1 MLPVPL
7 PALPTPHHVARVPVH
22 PLSLEAL
29 LDWIEQTIAC
39 ERRGTV
45 LYANAYAINL
55 AQRCAGFRTALNE
68 ADVVF
73 CDGYGVWL
81 AAQLLGTPLP
91 ARFTPPDWI
100 GRLLS
105 LCEARQ
111 YRLFFLGARPG
122 VGEQAAI
129 RLRLRF
135 PGLTISTQHGY
146 FDPDSRENEQV
157 LARIAAASPEILLVG
172 MGMPR
177 QELWMQA
184 NSAHHPARVVIAVG
198 ALFDYLAGRVR
209 RGPRWLTDFG
219 GEWLWRLGAEPRR
232 LWRRYLLGNPAFLWL
247 IFQQWLHERV
257 R

>member
-1 MLPVPL
+1 MVPGSL
-7 PALPTPHHVARVPVH
+7 PALPSPHDVAGVPVH
-22 PLSLEAL
+22 PLSLAAL
-29 LDWIEQTIAC
+29 LDWIEQTIEAQQ
-39 ERRGTV
+39 RGRV
-45 LYANAYAINL
+45 MYANAYAINL
-55 AQRCAGFRTALNE
+55 AQRCPTFRAALNQ

-81 AAQLLGTPLP
+81 AAQVLGTSLP

-100 GRLLS
+100 GNLLT
-105 LCEARQ
+105 LCAARH

-122 VGEQAAI
+122 VAEQAATL
-129 RLRLRF
+129 LRLRF
-135 PGLTISTQHGY
+135 PTLPISTQHGY
-146 FDPDSRENEQV
+146 FDPDSAENEQV
-157 LARIAAASPEILLVG
+157 IQCIAAARPDIMLVG

-177 QELWMQA
+177 QELWMVA
-184 NSAHHPARVVIAVG
+184 NHARHPAPIVIAVG
-198 ALFDYLAGRVR
+198 ALFDYLAGRVQ
-209 RGPRWLTDFG
+209 RGPRWLTDSG